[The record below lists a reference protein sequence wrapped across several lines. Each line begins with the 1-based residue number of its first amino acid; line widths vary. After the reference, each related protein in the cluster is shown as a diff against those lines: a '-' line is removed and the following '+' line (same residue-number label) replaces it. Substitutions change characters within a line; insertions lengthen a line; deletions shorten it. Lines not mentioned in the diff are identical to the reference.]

1 VRSDQNQTVITP
13 ESERAAAAGDDLR
26 PSGLLPR
33 ARQVAAT
40 AADALPPQ
48 RLDVL
53 VVGAGPAGAD
63 LARQLA
69 QAGAAVLLVDQLADL
84 SQAAFSSAAL
94 PLASLD
100 RFGLPAELVA
110 SRWHHWQLLGPGDQ
124 RRLWTAAQPL
134 GVVLDFAAL
143 RIWLADQAQRWG
155 AQLRLGLRALD
166 YHQVDQDWLVTRLR
180 DRSGRVLHCHSR
192 WVVDASGQSR
202 ALLGEPPATQ
212 SLLSGVGV
220 EWLLAVPPP
229 IWQPWGDRL
238 SFCLG
243 SDWLPQGYGWIF
255 PMARG
260 VLKVGLCRLQDPQ
273 HPQPPLA
280 PLLRQLI
287 ERTLG
292 PAAGSGWSVL
302 DRHGGRLRSTLQR
315 REPHRRGRLIGLG
328 DAVST
333 ANLLGG
339 EGIRHALS
347 SSRVLAPLLLAA
359 LQTGSSQPLRAYPR
373 QLRRCLGRR
382 WGLSGRLARRTW
394 LGLQDSRADLRL
406 ERLLTGLETQP
417 AELLS
422 ALLFDY
428 RFERYGLRALPYLLG
443 WR

>member
-1 VRSDQNQTVITP
+1 M
-13 ESERAAAAGDDLR
+13 
-26 PSGLLPR
+26 
-33 ARQVAAT
+33 
-40 AADALPPQ
+40 
-48 RLDVL
+48 L

-69 QAGAAVLLVDQLADL
+69 RAGAAVLLVDQLADL

-100 RFGLPAELVA
+100 QFGLPAELVA
-110 SRWHHWQLLGPGDQ
+110 SRWHHWQLLGPGDS
-124 RRLWTAAQPL
+124 RRLWTAPQPL

-143 RIWLADQAQRWG
+143 RLWLADQAQRWG
-155 AQLRLGLRALD
+155 AQLHLGLRALD
-166 YHQVDQDWLVTRLR
+166 CRELADGWLLTRLR
-180 DRSGRVLHCHSR
+180 DRSGSVLHCRSR

-202 ALLGEPPATQ
+202 ALLGEPPGPEP
-212 SLLSGVGV
+212 LLSGVGV

-229 IWQPWGDRL
+229 LWQHWCDRL

-255 PMARG
+255 PMGSG
-260 VLKVGLCRLQDPQ
+260 VLKVGLCRLEDPQ
-273 HPQPPLA
+273 RQQPPLA
-280 PLLRQLI
+280 PLLHRLI

-292 PAAGSGWSVL
+292 PAASSGWSVL
-302 DRHGGRLRSTLQR
+302 DRHGGRLRSTLGR
-315 REPHRRGRLIGLG
+315 REPHQRGRLIGLG

-339 EGIRHALS
+339 EGIRHALN

-359 LQTGSSQPLRAYPR
+359 LQANHSQPLRTYPR
-373 QLRRCLGRR
+373 QLRRALGGR

-394 LGLQDSRADLRL
+394 LGLRDSRADRRL
-406 ERLLTGLETQP
+406 QRLLRGLEAQP
-417 AELLS
+417 AETLS